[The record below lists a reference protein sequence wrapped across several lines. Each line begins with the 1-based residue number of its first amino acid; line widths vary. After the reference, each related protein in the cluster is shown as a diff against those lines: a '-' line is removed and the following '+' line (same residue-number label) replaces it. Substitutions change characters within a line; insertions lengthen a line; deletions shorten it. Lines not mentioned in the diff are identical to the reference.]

1 MEPRI
6 LILGLGNLL
15 MGDEGLGVHFAR
27 QMELETLPDNVD
39 VLDGG
44 TGGFHLMSYLE
55 DYPVIIAIDATLDS
69 NPPGTIRL
77 IRPRFS
83 KDFPCALSTHDIG
96 LKDLLEGLQI
106 LGKFPE
112 IHLLVVSIETVQP
125 LYIGLSKPIVAAFPK
140 LITQAKAL
148 VKALNNRVQEAE
160 EAPEM
165 VHF

>member
-1 MEPRI
+1 MDHQI

-15 MGDEGLGVHFAR
+15 MGDEGLGIHIAR
-27 QMELETLPDNVD
+27 QMELEDLPDNVT

-55 DYPVIIAIDATLDS
+55 DYPVIIAVDATLDD

-83 KDFPCALSTHDIG
+83 KDFPKALSTHDIG

-106 LGKFPE
+106 LGKFPV
-112 IHLLVVSIETVQP
+112 IHLFVVSIENIQP
-125 LYIGLSKPIVAAFPK
+125 LYIGLSEPVSAVMPDLIMQIKNLVYSLNKSVEVPVA
-140 LITQAKAL
+140 
-148 VKALNNRVQEAE
+148 
-160 EAPEM
+160 
-165 VHF
+165 HF

>member
-55 DYPVIIAIDATLDS
+55 DYPVIIAVDATLDER
-69 NPPGTIRL
+69 PPGTIRL

-83 KDFPCALSTHDIG
+83 KDFPRALSTHDIG

-112 IHLLVVSIETVQP
+112 IHLFVVSIATVQP
-125 LYIGLSKPIVAAFPK
+125 LYIGLSEPIATTMPELILQTKK
-140 LITQAKAL
+140 LIEQLHTQAWKKVAGAL
-148 VKALNNRVQEAE
+148 L
-160 EAPEM
+160 
-165 VHF
+165 

>member
-1 MEPRI
+1 MKQPI

-27 QMELETLPDNVD
+27 QMELEALPDNAT

-55 DYPVIIAIDATLDS
+55 DYPTIIAVDATLDDH
-69 NPPGTIRL
+69 PPGTIRL
-77 IRPRFS
+77 IHPRFS
-83 KDFPCALSTHDIG
+83 KDFPKALSTHDIG

-112 IHLLVVSIETVQP
+112 IHLFIVSIETVQP
-125 LYIGLSKPIVAAFPK
+125 LYIGLSPSIEAIMPDLIAQVKTLVAT
-140 LITQAKAL
+140 LNERVL
-148 VKALNNRVQEAE
+148 VGAV
-160 EAPEM
+160 
-165 VHF
+165 